1 MESKALRE
9 WKRLRM
15 LARTADE
22 FNQLAR
28 LCQAQVELYD
38 EKAAASEAELKAYC
52 ASPSPRLA
60 PRDLPADQNLKTAIA
75 YCRELSKHWTDLAG
89 EMLRKTVEMQSVEAP
104 R

>member
-1 MESKALRE
+1 
-9 WKRLRM
+9 M

-38 EKAAASEAELKAYC
+38 EKAAASEAELKAYY

-60 PRDLPADQNLKTAIA
+60 RGIP
-75 YCRELSKHWTDLAG
+75 G
-89 EMLRKTVEMQSVEAP
+89 
-104 R
+104 